1 VTYEF
6 DNDFIVG
13 DTFYGVIGSGMVKNI
28 HRHQNRTILDFLMTG
43 ELHLFDHSRKHVHR
57 QQKYNFI
64 VIKMNITPVLHVN
77 LLCMVAILVT
87 ILI

>member
-1 VTYEF
+1 MVSLDRAWLKIYIQVYTPKSF
-6 DNDFIVG
+6 HIGFSNDRG
-13 DTFYGVIGSGMVKNI
+13 TCKYSS
-28 HRHQNRTILDFLMTG
+28 L
-43 ELHLFDHSRKHVHR
+43 LHLFDHSRKHVHR

-87 ILI
+87 IFDLKVT